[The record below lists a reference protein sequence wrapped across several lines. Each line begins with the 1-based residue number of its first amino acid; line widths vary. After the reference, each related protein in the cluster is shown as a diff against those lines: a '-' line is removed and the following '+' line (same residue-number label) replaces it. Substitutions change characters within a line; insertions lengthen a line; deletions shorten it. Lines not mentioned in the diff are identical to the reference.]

1 MKKSA
6 EFILVFFSGA
16 VIYSFIEVM
25 FRGYTHWTMFL
36 TGGLVLT
43 IIYMINI
50 KFNDT
55 LLALRCAVSCAVITL
70 TELIVGCIVNLWL
83 GMDVWDYSHLPH
95 NFLGQIC
102 PLFSSLW
109 FFLSFP
115 ANLLCVFIRRKMIGR
130 PDSRREEYQLD
141 DM

>member
-6 EFILVFFSGA
+6 EFILVFSSGA

-25 FRGYTHWTMFL
+25 FRGYTHWTMSL

-50 KFNDT
+50 KFSNT

-115 ANLLCVFIRRKMIGR
+115 ANLRCVFIRRKMIGR

>member
-25 FRGYTHWTMFL
+25 FRGYTHWTMSL

-50 KFNDT
+50 KFSNT

-115 ANLLCVFIRRKMIGR
+115 ANLLCVFISRKMIGR